1 MAEKR
6 VLCDKTEVVLKF
18 NDSTDK
24 NKIKIAN
31 LAYDQITSITIE
43 DFYEFRLF
51 RKVPSERILV
61 RTNRLQAPI
70 IYTKK
75 KDKQFFDEY
84 KQDLAKFAKDNRI
97 TFYDNTSKK

>member
-6 VLCDKTEVVLKF
+6 VLCDKTELVLKF
-18 NDSTDK
+18 NDHTDK

-43 DFYEFRLF
+43 DFEEFSLF